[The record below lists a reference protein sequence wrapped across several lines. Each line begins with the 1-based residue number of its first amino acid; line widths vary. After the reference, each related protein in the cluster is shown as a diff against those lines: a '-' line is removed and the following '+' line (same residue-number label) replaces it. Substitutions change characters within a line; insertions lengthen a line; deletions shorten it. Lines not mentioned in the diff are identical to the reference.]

1 MKKGTFKISK
11 KTTKGKTYYT
21 AAIVKSYRE
30 NGKVKQKTIKSF
42 GGVTWEEA
50 QRLKLAY
57 TAKSIEGLVH
67 VDDIECEDGV
77 SYGGIYL
84 VRHLWEQLGI
94 DEALRGCRGYFPEIF
109 AMACQRL
116 FAPDSKLQLIE
127 WAPDTALSYL
137 VGLKLEEPVPHRCY
151 FALDKLIKDR
161 ENLEELFPLI
171 AKKFN
176 QDLSRLYY
184 DITSTYFEGSKVRI
198 ALYGYSR
205 DRRPDKKQIVI
216 GLVSTPDGFPLKV
229 LVYEGNRCDKS
240 TIQQLLE
247 EIKKTFPN
255 SEITIVLDR
264 GMITKKNLEYIETS
278 GHKYIIALRK
288 TDITNIL
295 SSPLKEKEMQLLKE
309 WQYVRLHETLTD
321 RYAVVLNVQKRDD
334 DRRYREEKIQ
344 AAIKELDRVNTNI
357 QKGHLVDRD
366 KIIAKASLILNKYR
380 VKRYITFNIPEG
392 NGKLINYT
400 RNEKEITKD
409 ALYDGVYVLRTNK
422 EDLTSEEIVNAYKQ
436 LTTVE
441 RAFRC
446 LKDTLEIRPV
456 YHWKEE
462 RVKAHVY
469 ICVISYLFYTAI
481 EYLLKRNNIQLSADS
496 FLKRINRVKLITLT
510 DKDDKVIAYK
520 VTKKIDDDART
531 ALKVFG
537 ITSIQAK
544 KMYWRK

>member
-1 MKKGTFKISK
+1 MKKGTFKISR
-11 KTTKGKTYYT
+11 KTTKGKTYYS
-21 AAIVKSYRE
+21 AAIVRSYRE

-57 TAKSIEGLVH
+57 TVKSIEGLVH
-67 VDDIECEDGV
+67 IDDIECEEGV

-84 VRHLWEQLGI
+84 VRHLWEQIGL
-94 DEALRGCRGYFPEIF
+94 DAALKGCRGYFPEIF
-109 AMACQRL
+109 AMICQRL

-161 ENLEELFPLI
+161 EILEESFPLI

-216 GLVSTPDGFPLKV
+216 GLVTTTDGFPLKV
-229 LVYEGNRCDKS
+229 LIYEGNRCDKS
-240 TIQQLLE
+240 TIQELLE
-247 EIKKTFPN
+247 EIKKTFPK

-264 GMITKKNLEYIETS
+264 GMITKKNLEFIETS

-288 TDITNIL
+288 TDTANIL
-295 SSPLKEKEMQLLKE
+295 TSPLKEKEMQLLKE
-309 WQYVRLHETLTD
+309 GQYVRLHETLTD

-334 DRRYREEKIQ
+334 DRQYREEKIQ
-344 AAIKELDRVNTNI
+344 AAIKELDRVNKVI

-366 KIIAKASLILNKYR
+366 KIIARVSLILNRHK
-380 VKRYITFNIPEG
+380 VKRYITWSIPEG
-392 NGKLINYT
+392 RGKSVKYI

-422 EDLTSEEIVNAYKQ
+422 EDITSQEIVNAYKQ
-436 LTTVE
+436 LAAVE
-441 RAFRC
+441 MAFRC

-469 ICVISYLFYTAI
+469 ICVISYLIHTVM
-481 EYLLKRNNIQLSADS
+481 EYLLKKNDMQLGADT

-510 DKDDKVIAYK
+510 DKDDKVISHK
-520 VTKKIDDDART
+520 VTKKIDDEAKTSLT
-531 ALKVFG
+531 AFG
-537 ITSIQAK
+537 IKTIKAE